1 MSQFFAV
8 FKWPRVFPG
17 FHVGARACQLAS
29 RWSQAVHILRLKHTR
44 AVDEMDAR
52 GLCISIEAKDSE
64 SYTWKASI
72 SCLESATYSHL
83 KVDVHVLSV
92 ATSVFEKANQWLRA
106 VKLLDFCHGLNIRS
120 DKVIHNA
127 ILSATAKG
135 SSWMFALASA
145 RMAEQLQLKADA
157 FGLSALVGAN
167 ELGWDRSMILLKL
180 THRQQYSDVCHN
192 SVISACEQMGTQG
205 WQLAISL
212 LYSSLPFGTTSRIG
226 FNSAIAS
233 CATSQK
239 WQVAMQHFQI
249 MADIR
254 LGQDEFSFNSLTCSL
269 EKAGKWELAIA
280 LLGMMRDLHLVPDE
294 YSYNAAINACKF
306 SVRLQQ
312 DLQELKGSAGMES
325 RLKTDFGCR
334 D

>member
-192 SVISACEQMGTQG
+192 SAISACEQIGTQG

-212 LYSSLPFGTTSRIG
+212 LYSSSPFGTTSRIG

-280 LLGMMRDLHLVPDE
+280 LLGMMRDLHLAPDE